1 MTNIFN
7 GESPRAVMTWR
18 RLSRYMD
25 ALDSAGELRRVSEPV
40 DCHLEAGTIA
50 DKLVKSKGP
59 AILFEQPRLADG
71 SISEFPL
78 AMNLLEHTSELIV
91 LWVSKNHQKSANEWL
106 V

>member
-1 MTNIFN
+1 
-7 GESPRAVMTWR
+7 
-18 RLSRYMD
+18 MD

-59 AILFEQPRLADG
+59 AILFEQPRLA
-71 SISEFPL
+71 
-78 AMNLLEHTSELIV
+78 
-91 LWVSKNHQKSANEWL
+91 VSYTHLTLPTIYS